1 MATDGSV
8 VSDSEDP
15 SSFENYRMGLH
26 RFNNSEQDVS
36 NSTIEE
42 TSENRAHESSS
53 SVNQPNGRRKRGQ
66 YKLYLT
72 PSGSED
78 SIDVPRTTKWRRLQ
92 ATGEHESCP
101 QEDGESEL
109 VNAGI
114 DLNAAGKNFYY

>member
-1 MATDGSV
+1 MFPIVLLQRHQKIEPMKAALRSTSQMG
-8 VSDSEDP
+8 E
-15 SSFENYRMGLH
+15 ENVG
-26 RFNNSEQDVS
+26 N
-36 NSTIEE
+36 
-42 TSENRAHESSS
+42 
-53 SVNQPNGRRKRGQ
+53 

-72 PSGSED
+72 PSGSEG
-78 SIDVPRTTKWRRLQ
+78 SIDVPRTTKWHHLQ